1 MFPRRPLFAAASLVA
16 LLAHPALLASP
27 SASEIPNLKSEIPS
41 LTSALPPAPAPAA
54 LEARVESLLAQL
66 TLDEKLTLICGD
78 PTGFAAAGIPR
89 LGIPAIQMADGPV
102 GVRIDASNAY
112 PVSVNLGATF
122 DPALARRFGET
133 LADDTLAKGKHAI
146 LAPCVGI
153 TRFPLGG
160 RNFETLGEDP
170 WLNSRLAVAITQGIQ
185 SRRVIPAVKHFA
197 ANDQEWHRW
206 EANSVLDERT
216 LHETHLL
223 PFEAAVKE
231 ADAWM
236 VMSSYNRVNGA
247 QMSEN
252 RPLLHDILKG
262 QWGFQGLVISDWDS
276 VRTTVP
282 TALNGL
288 DIEMPR
294 PKFFGPP
301 LRAAIDAGQV
311 PVSVIDDKVRRHLRV
326 RLLAGVFD
334 RPVIKPD
341 DTIIRSQARRD
352 FARELAV
359 KSMVLLKNENL
370 LPLAPAKIKTLAVIG
385 PNSAT
390 ARAGGG
396 GSSGVWPW
404 ASTSPVEGFR
414 QALGPDVKITHALG
428 VLLDRFQPAS
438 LPAQLLRTPDGS
450 ATGYRAE
457 YFANPDWKG
466 TPALVRTDAAI
477 DFNWKKAA
485 PAPGLAPEHYS
496 VRWTTTFTPAE
507 TRDYEFALVG
517 GGSSFAF
524 LDETKI
530 LDNPYSRGVNTTL
543 RLQAGRAYQL
553 RVDYKPGEG
562 NANPRFGW
570 RDLADPKQAPQI
582 ADAVALA
589 RAADA
594 AVLCVGLS
602 ATQEYEG
609 EDVVGFELAANQAA
623 LIQQVLAA
631 QPNTVVVINGGVPV
645 LLKPWLAQA
654 RAVVAAFY
662 PGQEGGAAL
671 ADLVLGAKNF
681 SARLPFSYIQDRSES
696 PGFLNYQNPDLQVPY
711 AEGVFVG
718 YKYYD
723 AHNIT
728 PAFPFGHG
736 LSYTTFAHSKLKAKK
751 TGPTAYEVTLTVKN
765 TGQVPGDEI
774 VQLYVEPKQSRL
786 PRPLRELKAFVRVPD
801 LAPGE
806 SRRVTLPLGERAFAY
821 YDPAVPGWVTEPG
834 RYVIHAAGSSR
845 DLRSSTTV
853 KLK

>member
-1 MFPRRPLFAAASLVA
+1 
-16 LLAHPALLASP
+16 
-27 SASEIPNLKSEIPS
+27 
-41 LTSALPPAPAPAA
+41 
-54 LEARVESLLAQL
+54 
-66 TLDEKLTLICGD
+66 
-78 PTGFAAAGIPR
+78 
-89 LGIPAIQMADGPV
+89 
-102 GVRIDASNAY
+102 
-112 PVSVNLGATF
+112 
-122 DPALARRFGET
+122 
-133 LADDTLAKGKHAI
+133 
-146 LAPCVGI
+146 
-153 TRFPLGG
+153 
-160 RNFETLGEDP
+160 
-170 WLNSRLAVAITQGIQ
+170 
-185 SRRVIPAVKHFA
+185 
-197 ANDQEWHRW
+197 
-206 EANSVLDERT
+206 
-216 LHETHLL
+216 
-223 PFEAAVKE
+223 
-231 ADAWM
+231 
-236 VMSSYNRVNGA
+236 
-247 QMSEN
+247 
-252 RPLLHDILKG
+252 
-262 QWGFQGLVISDWDS
+262 
-276 VRTTVP
+276 
-282 TALNGL
+282 
-288 DIEMPR
+288 
-294 PKFFGPP
+294 
-301 LRAAIDAGQV
+301 
-311 PVSVIDDKVRRHLRV
+311 
-326 RLLAGVFD
+326 
-334 RPVIKPD
+334 
-341 DTIIRSQARRD
+341 
-352 FARELAV
+352 
-359 KSMVLLKNENL
+359 
-370 LPLAPAKIKTLAVIG
+370 
-385 PNSAT
+385 
-390 ARAGGG
+390 
-396 GSSGVWPW
+396 
-404 ASTSPVEGFR
+404 
-414 QALGPDVKITHALG
+414 
-428 VLLDRFQPAS
+428 
-438 LPAQLLRTPDGS
+438 
-450 ATGYRAE
+450 
-457 YFANPDWKG
+457 
-466 TPALVRTDAAI
+466 
-477 DFNWKKAA
+477 
-485 PAPGLAPEHYS
+485 

-570 RDLADPKQAPQI
+570 RDLNDPAQAPQI

-602 ATQEYEG
+602 ATQEFEG
-609 EDVVGFELAANQAA
+609 EDVVGFELAANQAT
-623 LIQQVLAA
+623 LIEQVLAA

-711 AEGVFVG
+711 KEGVFVG

-723 AHNIT
+723 AHAIT

-736 LSYTTFAHSKLKAKK
+736 LSYTTFAYSKLKAKK

-765 TGQVPGDEI
+765 TGPGTGDEI

-786 PRPLRELKAFVRVPD
+786 PRPVRELKAFVRVPD

-834 RYVIHAAGSSR
+834 RYIIHAAASSR